1 MQDRREVT
9 IINPTISIGEE
20 NKVTKIAAYCRVS
33 TDSEEQSN
41 SFLAQFQYYS
51 DFAKSRSDVELIDI
65 YADEGITGT
74 CVSKREDFQRM
85 MRDAKAGRFER
96 LLTKSVSRFARN
108 SLECLENIR
117 KLNSYGVTVL
127 FENDNIDTKSMNS
140 ELILYVKSAFAQS
153 EALAGS
159 KRVST
164 AIRMKMENGEFSTF
178 TAPYGFCLEDK
189 KLKIIPE
196 EAEVVKQIFDWY
208 SKGLGI
214 SKITAKLK
222 EEHPERIWTN
232 SGINYI
238 LTNEKYIGDSLL
250 QKTYTPQI
258 FPLRNRPNNGELDK
272 FYVTNTH
279 EGFIDKA
286 LFESVKEKLTQNGE
300 RIKERKKTK
309 SESVFSGMVF
319 CEECGWQYK
328 ERNQNGKTY
337 WVCSR
342 KSLGGF
348 KCSGANISEDSL
360 KQVFILMFNKVMT
373 FKGEL
378 IDGTINRLNAIR
390 NKMLGGNIEISQI
403 DSEIAAISE
412 QNGHYNELRALDII
426 DEVSF
431 LQKESVFKKRLA
443 TLRKKRSEILNG
455 SEEEIILSE
464 AIRLQEMLD
473 TLPKCLFEFDEK
485 AFELIVEKVIVGD
498 KGQITFAI
506 KGGFK
511 FEERI

>member
-1 MQDRREVT
+1 M
-9 IINPTISIGEE
+9 S
-20 NKVTKIAAYCRVS
+20 
-33 TDSEEQSN
+33 
-41 SFLAQFQYYS
+41 
-51 DFAKSRSDVELIDI
+51 
-65 YADEGITGT
+65 
-74 CVSKREDFQRM
+74 
-85 MRDAKAGRFER
+85 
-96 LLTKSVSRFARN
+96 
-108 SLECLENIR
+108 
-117 KLNSYGVTVL
+117 
-127 FENDNIDTKSMNS
+127 
-140 ELILYVKSAFAQS
+140 YVKNLSYTGAAQ
-153 EALAGS
+153 
-159 KRVST
+159 
-164 AIRMKMENGEFSTF
+164 TF

-208 SKGLGI
+208 SRGLGI

-222 EEHPERIWTN
+222 EERPERIWTN

-279 EGFIDKA
+279 EGFIDKE
-286 LFESVKEKLTQNGE
+286 LFESVKEKLTQNGD
-300 RIKERKKTK
+300 RIKERRKPK
-309 SESVFSGMVF
+309 SESVFSGIVF
-319 CEECGWQYK
+319 CEDCGWQYK

-348 KCSGANISEDSL
+348 KCTGANISEDSL
-360 KQVFILMFNKVMT
+360 KQAFILMFNKLMT
-373 FKGEL
+373 FKAEL
-378 IDGTINRLNAIR
+378 VDNTISQLNTIR
-390 NKMLGGNIEISQI
+390 NKMLSGNVEISQI
-403 DSEIAAISE
+403 DSEIATISE
-412 QNGHYNELRALDII
+412 QNSHYNELRALDII

-464 AIRLQEMLD
+464 AINLQESLE
-473 TLPKCLFEFDEK
+473 TLPKCLFEFDKE
-485 AFELIVEKVIVGD
+485 AFELIVKRIGVDD
-498 KGQITFAI
+498 KGQLTFTL

-511 FEERI
+511 FNERI